1 MEKDKSDEKLEHY
14 IADALVRKGE
24 QEAIQDLA
32 GVESVDKL
40 RQIMNEAEQ
49 KHQSPEMNLTRGEQ
63 RHPAARFGNKLLIAV
78 MSVAAMIAVVMII
91 GFQPRYSTDELFT
104 KWNEAVPYE
113 SVVVRDGD
121 DVTEAQKE
129 VLEAAIT
136 LAASGKTEEA
146 IEILLPL
153 AADVHSELREDAQW
167 QLIMIYL
174 RSGERNK
181 AKSMLQEIVKSG
193 SIFTAE
199 ANKLINEINKKR
211 WF

>member
-91 GFQPRYSTDELFT
+91 GFQPLYSTDELFT
-104 KWNEAVPYE
+104 KWNDAVPYE
-113 SVVVRDGD
+113 SVVVRGGD
-121 DVTEAQKE
+121 DVSEAQKKALE
-129 VLEAAIT
+129 VAIT

-153 AADVHSELREDAQW
+153 AADVHSELQEDAQW
-167 QLIMIYL
+167 QLVMIYL

>member
-1 MEKDKSDEKLEHY
+1 MEKYKSDEKLEHY

-49 KHQSPEMNLTRGEQ
+49 KHQSPKMNFTRGEK
-63 RHPAARFGNKLLIAV
+63 RRPAARFGNKLLIAV

-104 KWNEAVPYE
+104 KWNDAVPYE
-113 SVVVRDGD
+113 SVIVRGGD
-121 DVTEAQKE
+121 DVSEAQKE
-129 VLEAAIT
+129 ALEAAIT

-167 QLIMIYL
+167 QLAMVYL
-174 RSGERNK
+174 KSGERIR
-181 AKSMLQEIVKSG
+181 AKTLLYKIVKNAGMYSKEA
-193 SIFTAE
+193 AE
-199 ANKLINEINKKR
+199 LVNEINKKR

>member
-24 QEAIQDLA
+24 QEAINDLA

-40 RQIMNEAEQ
+40 RQIMNEAER
-49 KHQSPEMNLTRGEQ
+49 KYQSPEMNLTGGEQ
-63 RHPAARFGNKLLIAV
+63 RRPAAKHGNKLIIAV

-104 KWNEAVPYE
+104 KWNDAVPYE
-113 SVVVRDGD
+113 SVIVRGGD
-121 DVTEAQKE
+121 DVSEAQKNA
-129 VLEAAIT
+129 LEAAIT
-136 LAASGKTEEA
+136 FAASGKTEEA

-153 AADVHSELREDAQW
+153 ADDVHSELREDAQW
-167 QLIMIYL
+167 QLAMVYL
-174 RSGERNK
+174 KSGERIR
-181 AKSMLQEIVKSG
+181 AKTLLYKIVKNAGMYSKEA
-193 SIFTAE
+193 AE
-199 ANKLINEINKKR
+199 LVNEINKKR

>member
-24 QEAIQDLA
+24 QEAINDLA

-40 RQIMNEAEQ
+40 RQIINEAEQ

-63 RHPAARFGNKLLIAV
+63 RRPTARYGNKLLIAV

-104 KWNEAVPYE
+104 KWNDAVPYE
-113 SVVVRDGD
+113 SVIVRGGD
-121 DVTEAQKE
+121 DVSEAQKNA
-129 VLEAAIT
+129 LEAAIT

-167 QLIMIYL
+167 QLAMVYL
-174 RSGERNK
+174 RSGERSK

-193 SIFTAE
+193 SIFTEE
-199 ANKLINEINKKR
+199 ANKIINEINKRR

>member
-78 MSVAAMIAVVMII
+78 MSVAAMIAVVMFI
-91 GFQPRYSTDELFT
+91 GFQPLYSTDELFT
-104 KWNEAVPYE
+104 KWNDAVPYE
-113 SVVVRDGD
+113 SVVVRGGD

-153 AADVHSELREDAQW
+153 AADVHSELQEDAQW
-167 QLIMIYL
+167 QLVMIYL

>member
-104 KWNEAVPYE
+104 KWNNTVPYE
-113 SVVVRDGD
+113 SVVVRGGD

-146 IEILLPL
+146 IEKLLPL

-167 QLIMIYL
+167 QLVMIYL

>member
-32 GVESVDKL
+32 DVESVDKL

-78 MSVAAMIAVVMII
+78 ISVAAMIAVVMFI

-104 KWNEAVPYE
+104 KWNDAVPYE
-113 SVVVRDGD
+113 SVVVRGGD

-136 LAASGKTEEA
+136 LAASGKAEEA

-153 AADVHSELREDAQW
+153 SADVHSELREDAQW
-167 QLIMIYL
+167 QLVMIYL

>member
-14 IADALVRKGE
+14 IVDALVRKGE

-40 RQIMNEAEQ
+40 RQIMNEAER
-49 KHQSPEMNLTRGEQ
+49 KYQSPKMNLTRGEQ
-63 RHPAARFGNKLLIAV
+63 RCPAARYGNKLLIAV

-91 GFQPRYSTDELFT
+91 GFQPLYSTDELFT
-104 KWNEAVPYE
+104 KWNDAVPYE
-113 SVVVRDGD
+113 SVVVRGGD
-121 DVTEAQKE
+121 DVLEAQKDA
-129 VLEAAIT
+129 LEAAIT

-167 QLIMIYL
+167 QLAMVYL
-174 RSGERNK
+174 KSGERIR
-181 AKSMLQEIVKSG
+181 AKTLLYKIVKNAGMYSKEA
-193 SIFTAE
+193 AE
-199 ANKLINEINKKR
+199 LVNEINKKR

>member
-40 RQIMNEAEQ
+40 RQIMNEAER
-49 KHQSPEMNLTRGEQ
+49 KYQSPKMNLTRGEQ
-63 RHPAARFGNKLLIAV
+63 RCPAARYGNKLLIAV

-91 GFQPRYSTDELFT
+91 GFQPLYSTDELFT
-104 KWNEAVPYE
+104 KWNDAVPYE
-113 SVVVRDGD
+113 SVVVRGGD
-121 DVTEAQKE
+121 DVLEAQKDA
-129 VLEAAIT
+129 LEAAIT
-136 LAASGKTEEA
+136 LAASGKTEVA

-167 QLIMIYL
+167 QLVMIYL
-174 RSGERNK
+174 WSGERNK

-193 SIFTAE
+193 SIFTEE
-199 ANKLINEINKKR
+199 ANKLINEINKRR

>member
-40 RQIMNEAEQ
+40 RQIMNEAER
-49 KHQSPEMNLTRGEQ
+49 KYQSPEMNLTGGEQ
-63 RHPAARFGNKLLIAV
+63 RRPTARYGNKLLIAV

-104 KWNEAVPYE
+104 KWNDAVPYE
-113 SVVVRDGD
+113 SVIVRGGD
-121 DVTEAQKE
+121 DVSEAQKNA
-129 VLEAAIT
+129 LEAVIT

-146 IEILLPL
+146 IEILSPL
-153 AADVHSELREDAQW
+153 ADDVHSELREDAQW
-167 QLIMIYL
+167 QLAMVYL
-174 RSGERNK
+174 KSGERIR
-181 AKSMLQEIVKSG
+181 AKTLLYKIVKNAGMYSKEA
-193 SIFTAE
+193 AE
-199 ANKLINEINKKR
+199 LVNEINKKR

>member
-1 MEKDKSDEKLEHY
+1 MEHY

-32 GVESVDKL
+32 DVESVDKL

-78 MSVAAMIAVVMII
+78 ISVAAMIAVVMFI

-104 KWNEAVPYE
+104 KWNDAVPYE
-113 SVVVRDGD
+113 SVVVRGGD

-136 LAASGKTEEA
+136 LAASGKAEEA

-153 AADVHSELREDAQW
+153 SADVHSELREDAQW
-167 QLIMIYL
+167 QLVMIYL

>member
-63 RHPAARFGNKLLIAV
+63 RHPTARFGNKLLIAV
-78 MSVAAMIAVVMII
+78 MSVAAMIAVVMFI
-91 GFQPRYSTDELFT
+91 GFQPLYSTDELFT
-104 KWNEAVPYE
+104 KWNDTVPYE
-113 SVVVRDGD
+113 SVVVRGGD

-129 VLEAAIT
+129 ALEAAIT

-146 IEILLPL
+146 IEKLSPL
-153 AADVHSELREDAQW
+153 ANDGHSELQEDAQW
-167 QLIMIYL
+167 QLIMVYL
-174 RSGERNK
+174 KSGERSQ
-181 AKSMLQEIVKSG
+181 AKSLLYKIVKNAGMYSKE
-193 SIFTAE
+193 AE
-199 ANKLINEINKKR
+199 ELMNEINEKR

>member
-104 KWNEAVPYE
+104 KWNDAVPYE
-113 SVVVRDGD
+113 SVVVRGGD

-129 VLEAAIT
+129 ALEAAIT

-167 QLIMIYL
+167 QLVMIYL